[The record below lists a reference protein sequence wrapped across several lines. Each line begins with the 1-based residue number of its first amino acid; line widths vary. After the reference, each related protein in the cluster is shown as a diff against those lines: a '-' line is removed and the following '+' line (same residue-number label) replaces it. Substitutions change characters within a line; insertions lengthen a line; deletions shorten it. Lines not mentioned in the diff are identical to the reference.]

1 MHALVK
7 LQNSKLYAS
16 RDVVKDFNLKILVL
30 QMFQSGVRV
39 NFLLHDRVLFLVRFI
54 RQSLSYV

>member
-7 LQNSKLYAS
+7 LQNSKLYAL